1 MLEREQALFAAA
13 APPPAVAKKDG
24 REYYF
29 LICDICF
36 WCASVLKSN
45 LSEHREVIS
54 CPGCGAIKMQAIQ
67 FASNEE

>member
-1 MLEREQALFAAA
+1 MLDGEQALFVAP
-13 APPPAVAKKDG
+13 PPPAVAKKDG

-67 FASNEE
+67 FASNEV